1 MLKVSHMGGLTSC
14 LSVIIHEV
22 VQYRHEHGAYP
33 ATLDASGSFTTCRD
47 NSRQDLSAILLQ
59 PATQYLG
66 DAITFDHGHQY
77 ASYRQLPLKDL
88 HELAR
93 HYAWPSQRVGDHAF
107 NLRQA
112 IAGRTAVIYR
122 GNDKVTERPRTPYSA
137 AFAAA
142 RMAGGPYVVLT
153 DELDFYEAFADTFG
167 DTIAMP
173 GATMIPRNDAKVV
186 TGDSRFAVTFLASL
200 YAASQAPK
208 LVTTTG
214 NTGLWPAIW
223 RGHAHNIFQV

>member
-1 MLKVSHMGGLTSC
+1 MLNVAHMGGLTSC

-22 VQYRHEHGAYP
+22 VQYRHRHGAYP
-33 ATLDASGSFTTCRD
+33 TTLDASGSFTTCRD
-47 NSRQDLSAILLQ
+47 SPKQDLSAILLQ
-59 PATQYLG
+59 PASQYLG

-77 ASYRQLPLKDL
+77 ATYSELPLHQL
-88 HELAR
+88 HQLAR
-93 HYAWPSQRVGDHAF
+93 HYAWPSQRVGDQAY
-107 NLRQA
+107 NIRQA

-122 GNDKVTERPRTPYSA
+122 GNDKVTERARTPYLEA
-137 AFAAA
+137 MDAAA
-142 RMAGGPYVVLT
+142 HAGGPYVVLT
-153 DELDFYEAFADTFG
+153 DELDFYNTFKAAFA

-186 TGDSRFAVTFLASL
+186 TGDSRFAVTFLASI
-200 YAASQAPK
+200 YAASQAPH

-223 RGHAHNIFQV
+223 RGHAHNIHQV